1 MSQRQAASGAATSS
15 GLDPRVAA
23 VIAYSGWWAT
33 GGLFLVVERSD
44 ESVRFHAA
52 QSVVAFGAISLLIG
66 AAYTVALPLL
76 LVSGPAG
83 RTAVGI
89 ANAAWLAGVG
99 LWAWLIVK
107 AARGEQWCVPGL
119 GTAIRRLARLSG

>member
-1 MSQRQAASGAATSS
+1 MSQRRAASGAATSS

-33 GGLFLVVERSD
+33 GGLFLVVERS

-52 QSVVAFGAISLLIG
+52 QSVVAFGAISFVIG
-66 AAYTVALPLL
+66 TAYTVALPLL

-83 RTAVGI
+83 RIAVGL

-119 GTAIRRLARLSG
+119 GTAIRRLARLGA